1 MNFPEI
7 CASLKGEPLAAPTAR
22 GRSPKP
28 HTRELP
34 RDLCQPQGKAPGLLV
49 RSLRL
54 GTYIQAAELRS
65 HLLFQTSGPGMF
77 RRSARTG
84 MVSTRPRHL
93 TLTIEQHELA
103 IEQTYAL
110 ARANVFASI
119 LTIRTIE
126 QPNSLQLNKRND
138 YNVYENLVK

>member
-1 MNFPEI
+1 MDAF
-7 CASLKGEPLAAPTAR
+7 AR
-22 GRSPKP
+22 
-28 HTRELP
+28 
-34 RDLCQPQGKAPGLLV
+34 GLLV

>member
-1 MNFPEI
+1 M
-7 CASLKGEPLAAPTAR
+7 
-22 GRSPKP
+22 
-28 HTRELP
+28 
-34 RDLCQPQGKAPGLLV
+34 
-49 RSLRL
+49 
-54 GTYIQAAELRS
+54 
-65 HLLFQTSGPGMF
+65 
-77 RRSARTG
+77 
-84 MVSTRPRHL
+84 

-126 QPNSLQLNKRND
+126 EPNSLQLNKRND